1 MSNPIK
7 ILQALRPGALF
18 SASGL
23 DYDGLEWLE
32 PPVKDGGQSKPT
44 REEWDAESIRQ
55 DRIAE
60 LSEYKMK
67 RMLEYPPMV
76 DYIDGVVKGDNAQV
90 QAYIDKCNEIKTKYP
105 RPAELDSL

>member
-32 PPVKDGGQSKPT
+32 PPGKTVVNLNQLEKNGTLSLSGK
-44 REEWDAESIRQ
+44 I
-55 DRIAE
+55 E
-60 LSEYKMK
+60 LQN
-67 RMLEYPPMV
+67 LV
-76 DYIDGVVKGDNAQV
+76 N
-90 QAYIDKCNEIKTKYP
+90 IK
-105 RPAELDSL
+105 